1 MSQLIRDT
9 LAGELRLVES
19 KERKRPGVLAVVEG
33 TFFVADKPSRNGRVY
48 PRGLWENVLSSA
60 EFKRMLN
67 SRLLFG
73 TVGHAE
79 EQLDDLIRE
88 GKISHVVTEIR
99 ILPDGSGVGKADILD
114 TPVGKV
120 LKTLFESGSK
130 LSVSS
135 KAYGDYEGQTSEG
148 HWRVSSQNF
157 ILERFDFVV
166 DPGFLE
172 AQPTV
177 KEVYES
183 VVKTQCNNGV
193 LAKLIEEKSKQEGRV
208 VQLLKEVESREKELN
223 ELRESV
229 EKFNKLRNG
238 ILEKE
243 IEKIGDILVE
253 KFGISEERIESD
265 SLLGVVRNIRK
276 VIESMDFQEDDEH
289 KAGERK
295 VDEPKG
301 DSSYEEESGY
311 KADAYE
317 VVNADE
323 HEIDDGAH
331 EYEAGE
337 CDVDDY
343 EVDDYDM
350 CDDADGCEIDDYEVD
365 DYDMCD
371 DEHDVDDYGSGEYEA
386 DSSYMEDEMIEVPVD
401 LEVDDSDIDDV
412 ISDIVSNALGR
423 KIRVSDC
430 DFWEEGDDVLG
441 AGEFL
446 DGKVY
451 VVGKKLS
458 SYSKIY
464 LVSAIITINSGE
476 GV

>member
-19 KERKRPGVLAVVEG
+19 KERRRPGVLAMVEG

-48 PRGLWENVLSSA
+48 PRGLWENVLSSG

-99 ILPDGSGVGKADILD
+99 MLPDGRGVGKADILD
-114 TPVGKV
+114 TPVGRV

-148 HWRVSSQNF
+148 HWRVSPQNF

-183 VVKTQCNNGV
+183 VVKTQCNNDM
-193 LAKLIEEKSKQEGRV
+193 LAKLVEEKSKQEGRV
-208 VQLLKEVESREKELN
+208 VQLLKEVESREQELK
-223 ELRESV
+223 ELRERV

-238 ILEKE
+238 VLERE
-243 IEKIGDILVE
+243 IERIGDILVE
-253 KFGISEERIESD
+253 RFSIEKERIEAS
-265 SLLGVVRNIRK
+265 SVLGVVRNIRK
-276 VIESMDFQEDDEH
+276 VIESLDISL
-289 KAGERK
+289 A
-295 VDEPKG
+295 
-301 DSSYEEESGY
+301 SEE
-311 KADAYE
+311 
-317 VVNADE
+317 
-323 HEIDDGAH
+323 
-331 EYEAGE
+331 
-337 CDVDDY
+337 
-343 EVDDYDM
+343 EVDDAVDV
-350 CDDADGCEIDDYEVD
+350 EV
-365 DYDMCD
+365 
-371 DEHDVDDYGSGEYEA
+371 ERSEYE
-386 DSSYMEDEMIEVPVD
+386 EDGYREEEVGEDGYEEDVVEFPID
-401 LEVDDSDIDDV
+401 LEVDSEDINDV
-412 ISDIVSNALGR
+412 VSNVVGGALGR
-423 KIRVSDC
+423 KEQAKNC
-430 DFWEEGDDVLG
+430 DFWEEGEEVYI
-441 AGEFL
+441 AGEFSG
-446 DGKVY
+446 GKVY
-451 VVGKKLS
+451 VAGKKLGDG
-458 SYSKIY
+458 KVY
-464 LVSAIITINSGE
+464 LVSAIITS
-476 GV
+476 